1 MLAAKVSLPQIQ
13 LMARWV
19 SPNMAQLYSELS
31 ASTSADVLI
40 DIGKTES
47 LVLQQHEKAL
57 WSAYTSVVAGT
68 HLE

>member
-40 DIGKTES
+40 AISKTES
-47 LVLQQHEKAL
+47 LSLQQHEKAF
-57 WSAYTSVVAGT
+57 WSAYTSAVAST
-68 HLE
+68 P

>member
-40 DIGKTES
+40 AIGKTES
-47 LVLQQHEKAL
+47 RSLQNSTRKRSGRPTPAP
-57 WSAYTSVVAGT
+57 SPA